1 MKASQNGH
9 LEVVRTLLEG
19 GAFVNAKT
27 YVRNQ
32 MMMMMMMIIIVIM
45 IIVMVI

>member
-32 MMMMMMMIIIVIM
+32 MMMMMMIIIVIM